1 MKPHIISFFSIALLN
16 LPLLWGQA
24 VDDNLV
30 FSISGLL
37 NPEESI
43 ENLIQ
48 LAQKQKDGN
57 VDLAL
62 STISYAEELAEK
74 YHCEHLSYRAR
85 FYHSL
90 YLLHK
95 GENKKSLEII
105 EKILPYFQ
113 RSIYPWHEAVL
124 YNRMG
129 SIYVDAA
136 ELDKAIIY
144 LDKAITILKKLGRK
158 GSLSYAYRFLAEV
171 YSSKG
176 SHAQALEYSY
186 KALELAQ
193 KTNSIPAHFLAWAT
207 LGQTYLSLEDFEE
220 AESYFQLAMHPSNRH
235 KNPIFWTRPL
245 NKLGI
250 IAFRRGEL
258 EKAHN
263 FLIESLS
270 LHHKYDNQ
278 YCLPETYYYLGKLA
292 LKNQDIPEA
301 LCYMR
306 ASKQASRN
314 KQGTREELK
323 ADLGL
328 AELYGMIQNNDKTQT
343 IALRVLD
350 WAQKN
355 KDYELLYTSAAI
367 LADCAET
374 LGAYRKA
381 YEFRTLHQMASDSVL
396 NAEKAKQITAIQ
408 IRNLHQQQEVEQAQK
423 LEAQEQAY
431 VEQLE
436 QSSSKVQKLMGAIGL
451 FFFLT
456 ILFVRINYLRK
467 KAGKEL
473 QLRNIELKVAKQ
485 DLAHKNLA
493 LKQYIESNLQLE
505 NFAYMASHDLKAPLN
520 NILSFSKLLAKS
532 SLHKLSSKERDF
544 VNYIIKGASNMQA
557 LIEALLNF
565 SQVDSKKLQLNWIS
579 PREILDE
586 VQTFLSVEIENL
598 QAEIIFE
605 NLPERICADRLKLYQ
620 LFQNLFS
627 NALKFSQESPLV
639 QIQVSSKE
647 FSDHWQFAIT
657 DSGMGIA
664 EEFQERIFM
673 IFKRLHTQDEIEG
686 TGIGLA
692 LCKKIVEQ
700 HEGRIWVESREGEG
714 STFFFTL
721 KKFHVT
727 EQSPQVSVKA

>member
-1 MKPHIISFFSIALLN
+1 MKPHIISFFAIALLY
-16 LPLLWGQA
+16 LSPLWGQSE
-24 VDDNLV
+24 NEELV
-30 FSISGLL
+30 FSISTLL
-37 NPEESI
+37 NPESSI

-48 LAQKQKDGN
+48 LAQKQKDSD

-74 YHCEHLSYRAR
+74 YHCEHLSFRTR

-95 GENKKSLEII
+95 GENKKSLEMI
-105 EKILPYFQ
+105 EEILPYFQ
-113 RSIYPWHEAVL
+113 RSIYPWHEATL
-124 YNRMG
+124 YNRLG

-193 KTNSIPAHFLAWAT
+193 ETSSIPAHFLAWAT

-263 FLIESLS
+263 FLIESLF

-301 LCYMR
+301 LCYMQ

-314 KQGTREELK
+314 KQGIREELK

-328 AELYGMIQNNDKTQT
+328 AELYGMTQNHVKTHA
-343 IALRVLD
+343 IALRVLI

-355 KDYELLYTSAAI
+355 KDYELLHTSAAI

-374 LGAYRKA
+374 MGAYRKA

-408 IRNLHQQQEVEQAQK
+408 IRNLHQQQEIEQALKLKEQK
-423 LEAQEQAY
+423 QAY

-436 QSSSKVQKLMGAIGL
+436 QSSSRVQKLMGAIGL
-451 FFFLT
+451 FFLLT

-473 QLRNIELKVAKQ
+473 QLKNFELEVAEQ
-485 DLAHKNLA
+485 DLANKNLA

-532 SLHKLSSKERDF
+532 SLHKLSSKEQDF
-544 VNYIIKGASNMQA
+544 VNFIITGASNMQA

-565 SQVDSKKLQLNWIS
+565 SQVDSKKLQLDWIR
-579 PREILDE
+579 PIEILDE
-586 VQTFLSVEIENL
+586 VQIFLSAEIEKS

-605 NLPERICADRLKLYQ
+605 DLPERIYADRLKLYQ

-627 NALKFSQESPLV
+627 NALKFSRESSFI

-647 FSDHWQFAIT
+647 FPEYWQFAIT
-657 DSGMGIA
+657 DSGIGIA
-664 EEFQERIFM
+664 PEFQDRIFM
-673 IFKRLHTQDEIEG
+673 IFKRLHTQDQIEG

-700 HEGRIWVESREGEG
+700 HEGQIWVKSKKGEG

-721 KKFHVT
+721 KKFQVA
-727 EQSPQVSVKA
+727 EQSPQVSVIA